1 MTLSTQSSK
10 TKAWL
15 DSLRPKTFPV
25 AFASIV
31 KGSAIASWYNNF
43 KPGIALLALLTAGL
57 LQILSNLAGDYSDAV
72 KGSDTETRIEPL
84 RGIQTGVISLSQL
97 RIALIVT
104 VALTIVSGLS
114 LVIMAREKPSD
125 IIGFLILGVLAMV
138 AAITYTVGNKPY
150 GYMGL
155 GDISVMIFFG

>member
-15 DSLRPKTFPV
+15 DSLRPKTLPL

-31 KGSAIASWYNNF
+31 TGSAIASWHNNF
-43 KPGIALLALLTAGL
+43 KPGIALLALLTTEL
-57 LQILSNLAGDYSDAV
+57 LQILSNLANDYGDAV
-72 KGSDTETRIEPL
+72 KGSDTETRIGPL

-97 RIALIVT
+97 RMALIVN
-104 VALTIVSGLS
+104 VVLTIVSGLS
-114 LVIMAREKPSD
+114 LVIMACEKPSD
-125 IIGFLILGVLAMV
+125 IIGFLILWVLAMV

-155 GDISVMIFFG
+155 GTYPS